1 MANLKPSK
9 AVGNLRLNGSLI
21 DNKNFSGF
29 SGGLLKSTG
38 TDTVWDFGGIAV
50 VKLVAIDSTSPS
62 SVTISDIAVG
72 DLVLFFGAEDDE
84 NQSAPSGGWTSI
96 PGLGTQ
102 PDNDN
107 APDSSAFYKIAT
119 GTSETASGLSGTNTT
134 YIMVA
139 LRGVDTTTP
148 FDVNAVQNSASSGL
162 PNSPSITTVTDGC
175 LILSVGIIDDDNAA
189 ELIDIPA
196 GYRFLK
202 VFDDE
207 GTSGTGTTGNTIA
220 ISGKQQF
227 VAGSEDPPAF
237 TGSST
242 DDNKGYTIALRPKL
256 PSVSSGTTLPY
267 IKCVG
272 LSGGGGSWIAVDGTG
287 TQPDNDGVPNS
298 SAFYKF
304 STGTSVSAS
313 NLTSQSVH
321 VMIAFRGVDTSD
333 PFGSTATRQ
342 SSSGMPDPASITVNN
357 SNSMVLI
364 VGLLDDDDIASSV
377 TAPTGYTLAV
387 VDDTTSSDCTVM
399 TAYKSLTGTG
409 SEDPGTFGGSG
420 SDAYKAYTLEL
431 KKLGSASQI
440 TYVGGTSQ
448 DNTTNDLT
456 LTGLQSG
463 DLVLFFSAADAVNQ
477 NTPTVGSLD
486 IKIDNT
492 DAGDTYFTPTWL
504 NTTPVFSSGS
514 WTVTNSTIEVPNDG
528 LYLITLNWEL
538 STSTNH
544 NDRLGPQVAI
554 AINGT
559 PNEYVAAHSYMRA
572 QTNISNTSSN
582 QSTLMELDSGDLVSV
597 QWLEHTTGRSDSDA
611 DSNLTEDSSFI
622 EIIQLK

>member
-38 TDTVWDFGGIAV
+38 TETVWDFGGITV
-50 VKLVAIDSTSPS
+50 VSLESIDFTSPS

-72 DLVLFFGAEDDE
+72 DLVLFFGAEDEDS
-84 NQSAPSGGWTSI
+84 QDAPSGGWTAI
-96 PGLGTQ
+96 PGLGNQ
-102 PDNDN
+102 PDNDDGDPN
-107 APDSSAFYKIAT
+107 SSAFYKIAT
-119 GTSETASGLSGTNTT
+119 GTSETASGLDGDNPT
-134 YIMVA
+134 YILVA
-139 LRGVDTTTP
+139 FRGVDTSTP
-148 FDVNAVQNSASSGL
+148 FDVNAVQNAASSGL

-175 LILSVGIIDDDNAA
+175 LILSVGIIDDDNVA
-189 ELIDIPA
+189 ELIDPPA
-196 GYRFLK
+196 GYERIK
-202 VFDDE
+202 IFDDE
-207 GTSGTGTTGNTIA
+207 GTSGTGSNGNTIA

-242 DDNKGYTIALRPKL
+242 DDHKGYTIALRPKL
-256 PSVSSGTTLPY
+256 PSVSGATSLPY

-272 LSGGGGSWIAVDGTG
+272 ASEGGSWIAVDGTG
-287 TQPDNDGVPNS
+287 TQPDNDGAPDS
-298 SAFYKF
+298 AAFYKF

-321 VMIAFRGVDTSD
+321 VMIAFRGVDPND
-333 PFGSTATRQ
+333 PFGSTATGS

-364 VGLLDDDDIASSV
+364 VGMLDDDDIASSV
-377 TAPTGYTLAV
+377 TAPTGYTLAEV
-387 VDDTTSSDCTVM
+387 EDTTSSDCTVM

-420 SDAYKAYTLEL
+420 SDSYKAYTLEL

-463 DLVLFFSAADAVNQ
+463 DLVLFFSAADSSDQ
-477 NTPTVGSLD
+477 NTPGGGSVD

-492 DAGDTYFTPTWL
+492 DAGDTYFTPSWL

-528 LYLITLNWEL
+528 LYLINLNWEI
-538 STSTNH
+538 TTVN
-544 NDRLGPQVAI
+544 NTDDRLGPQVAI

-559 PNEYVAAHSYMRA
+559 PNEYVAAHSYLRA
-572 QTNISNTSSN
+572 NGGHGSTSSN

-597 QWLEHTTGRSDSDA
+597 QWLEHTTNRTNSDA

>member
-50 VKLVAIDSTSPS
+50 VTLVARDTTSLS

-84 NQSAPSGGWTSI
+84 NQSAPTGGWTSI

-102 PDNDN
+102 PDNDS
-107 APDSSAFYKIAT
+107 APDSAAYYKIAT
-119 GTSETASGLSGTNTT
+119 GTSETASGLTGTDAT

-189 ELIDIPA
+189 ELIDTPA

-202 VFDDE
+202 VFDDA
-207 GTSGTGTTGNTIA
+207 GTSGAGSTGNTIA
-220 ISGKQQF
+220 IAGKQQF
-227 VAGSEDPPAF
+227 IAGSEDPPAF

-256 PSVSSGTTLPY
+256 PSVSGGGTSLPY

-272 LSGGGGSWIAVDGTG
+272 NSSTAITYVGGTSQEDTTNDLTLNGLQSGDLVLFFSASDAISRSTPSTGWTAIPGVG
-287 TQPDNDGVPNS
+287 TQPDNDGQPDS
-298 SAFYKF
+298 AAFYKF
-304 STGTSVSAS
+304 SSGTSVTAS
-313 NLTSQSVH
+313 NLDDDGVH
-321 VMIAFRGVDTSD
+321 VMIAFRGVDTSS
-333 PFGSTATRQ
+333 PFGSTSSRQ

-357 SNSMVLI
+357 ANSMVLI

-387 VDDTTSSDCTVM
+387 VQDTDSDDCTVM

-420 SDAYKAYTLEL
+420 SDSYKAYTLEL
-431 KKLGSASQI
+431 K
-440 TYVGGTSQ
+440 
-448 DNTTNDLT
+448 TN
-456 LTGLQSG
+456 S
-463 DLVLFFSAADAVNQ
+463 
-477 NTPTVGSLD
+477 PPD

-492 DAGDTYFTPTWL
+492 DAGDTYFTPSWL
-504 NTTPVFSSGS
+504 DTTPVFSSGS

-572 QTNISNTSSN
+572 QTTISNTSSN

-597 QWLEHTTGRSDSDA
+597 QWLEHTTGRGDSDA

>member
-29 SGGLLKSTG
+29 SGGLLKTTG
-38 TDTVWDFGGIAV
+38 TDTVWDFGGITV
-50 VKLVAIDSTSPS
+50 VSLVSIDSTSPS

-72 DLVLFFGAEDDE
+72 DLVLFFGAEDLE

-102 PDNDN
+102 PDNDG
-107 APDSSAFYKIAT
+107 APSSSAYYKIAT
-119 GTSETASGLSGTNTT
+119 GTSETASGLTGTDTT

-148 FDVNAVQNSASSGL
+148 FDVNAVENAASSGL

-175 LILSVGIIDDDNAA
+175 LILSVGIIDDDNVA
-189 ELIDIPA
+189 ELIDAPA

-207 GTSGTGTTGNTIA
+207 GTSGTGTDGNTIA

-242 DDNKGYTIALRPKL
+242 DAHKGYTIALRPKL
-256 PSVSSGTTLPY
+256 PSVSDGTSLPY

-272 LSGGGGSWIAVDGTG
+272 DNALSS
-287 TQPDNDGVPNS
+287 
-298 SAFYKF
+298 
-304 STGTSVSAS
+304 
-313 NLTSQSVH
+313 
-321 VMIAFRGVDTSD
+321 
-333 PFGSTATRQ
+333 
-342 SSSGMPDPASITVNN
+342 
-357 SNSMVLI
+357 
-364 VGLLDDDDIASSV
+364 
-377 TAPTGYTLAV
+377 
-387 VDDTTSSDCTVM
+387 
-399 TAYKSLTGTG
+399 
-409 SEDPGTFGGSG
+409 
-420 SDAYKAYTLEL
+420 
-431 KKLGSASQI
+431 I
-440 TYVGGTSQ
+440 TYVGGISRGESPGS
-448 DNTTNDLT
+448 DLI

-463 DLVLFFSAADAVNQ
+463 DLVLFFSASDGEEQ
-477 NTPTVGSLD
+477 STPTTGWSAIDGTGTQPDNDNNPDSAAFYKFSTGTSVTASNLTENSVHVMIAFRGVDSSDPFGSTSFNQSSSGMPNPSAITVNNANSMVLIVGLLDDDDAESSVTAPTGYTLAEVKGEGGECTVMTAYKSLSSTGSED
-486 IKIDNT
+486 PGAFVSDSVDANKAYTLELKLDNTDVKIDNT
-492 DAGDTYFTPTWL
+492 DANDTYFTPIWL

-514 WTVTNSTIEVPNDG
+514 WTVTTSTIEVPNDG
-528 LYLITLNWEL
+528 LYLINLNWEL
-538 STSTNH
+538 TTLTNH

-559 PNEYVAAHSYMRA
+559 PNEYVSAHTYMRA
-572 QTNISNTSSN
+572 QTTISNTSSN

-597 QWLEHTTGRSDSDA
+597 QWLEHTTGRNDSDA
-611 DSNLTEDSSFI
+611 DSNLTEGSSFI

>member
-50 VKLVAIDSTSPS
+50 VTLVARDTTSLS

-84 NQSAPSGGWTSI
+84 NQSAPTGGWTSI

-107 APDSSAFYKIAT
+107 APDSAAYYKIAT
-119 GTSETASGLSGTNTT
+119 GTSETASGLTGTDAT

-189 ELIDIPA
+189 ELIDTPA

-202 VFDDE
+202 VFDDA
-207 GTSGTGTTGNTIA
+207 GTSGAGSTGNTIA
-220 ISGKQQF
+220 IAGKQQF
-227 VAGSEDPPAF
+227 IAGSEDPPAF

-256 PSVSSGTTLPY
+256 PSVSGGGTSLPY

-272 LSGGGGSWIAVDGTG
+272 NSSTAITYVGGTSQEDTTNDLTLNGLQSGDLVLFFSASDAISRSTPSTGWTAIPGVG
-287 TQPDNDGVPNS
+287 TQPDNDGQPDS
-298 SAFYKF
+298 AAFYKF
-304 STGTSVSAS
+304 SSGTSVTAS
-313 NLTSQSVH
+313 NLDDDGVH
-321 VMIAFRGVDTSD
+321 VMIAFRGVDTSS
-333 PFGSTATRQ
+333 PFGSTSSRQ

-357 SNSMVLI
+357 ANSMVLI

-377 TAPTGYTLAV
+377 TAPTGYTLAEV
-387 VDDTTSSDCTVM
+387 KDTDSDDCTVM

-420 SDAYKAYTLEL
+420 SDSYKAYTLEL
-431 KKLGSASQI
+431 K
-440 TYVGGTSQ
+440 
-448 DNTTNDLT
+448 TN
-456 LTGLQSG
+456 S
-463 DLVLFFSAADAVNQ
+463 
-477 NTPTVGSLD
+477 PPD

-492 DAGDTYFTPTWL
+492 DAGDTYFTPSWL
-504 NTTPVFSSGS
+504 DTTPVFSSGS

-572 QTNISNTSSN
+572 QTTISNTSSN

-597 QWLEHTTGRSDSDA
+597 QWLEHTTGRGDSDA

>member
-9 AVGNLRLNGSLI
+9 AVGNLRINGSLI

-38 TDTVWDFGGIAV
+38 TETVWDFGGIAV
-50 VKLVAIDSTSPS
+50 VVLVARDSTSLS

-72 DLVLFFGAEDDE
+72 DLVLFFGAENSD
-84 NQSAPSGGWTSI
+84 NQSAPTGGWTSI

-102 PDNDN
+102 PDNDGVPN
-107 APDSSAFYKIAT
+107 SAAFYKIAT
-119 GTSETASGLSGTNTT
+119 GTSETASGLTGTDTT

-148 FDVNAVQNSASSGL
+148 FDVNAVQNAASSGL

-175 LILSVGIIDDDNAA
+175 LILSVGIIDDDNVA
-189 ELIDIPA
+189 ELIDTPA

-207 GTSGTGTTGNTIA
+207 GTSGTGSAGNTIA
-220 ISGKQQF
+220 IAGKQQF
-227 VAGSEDPPAF
+227 AAGSEDPPAF
-237 TGSST
+237 TGSSS

-256 PSVSSGTTLPY
+256 PSVSGALSY

-272 LSGGGGSWIAVDGTG
+272 NSPTAITYVGGTSQEDTTNDLTLTGLQSGDLVLFFSASDGENQSTPNSGWIAVNGTG
-287 TQPDNDGVPNS
+287 SQPDNDGDPDS
-298 SAFYKF
+298 AAFYKF
-304 STGTSVSAS
+304 STGTSVTAS
-313 NLTSQSVH
+313 NLEENSVH
-321 VMIAFRGVDTSD
+321 VMIAFRDVDTTD
-333 PFGSTATRQ
+333 PFGSTASRS

-357 SNSMVLI
+357 ANSMVLI

-387 VDDTTSSDCTVM
+387 VQDTDSDDCTVM

-420 SDAYKAYTLEL
+420 SDSYKAYTLEL
-431 KKLGSASQI
+431 KIKP
-440 TYVGGTSQ
+440 
-448 DNTTNDLT
+448 N
-456 LTGLQSG
+456 
-463 DLVLFFSAADAVNQ
+463 
-477 NTPTVGSLD
+477 

-492 DAGDTYFTPTWL
+492 DASNTYFTPSWL
-504 NTTPVFSSGS
+504 NLTPVFSSGS
-514 WTVTNSTIEVPNDG
+514 WTVTNSTIEVPNTG
-528 LYLITLNWEL
+528 LYLINVNWEL
-538 STSTNH
+538 TTDATTD
-544 NDRLGPQVAI
+544 DRVSPQVAI

-559 PNEYVAAHSYMRA
+559 PNVYVSAHTYMRA
-572 QTNISNTSSN
+572 ASGHNSSSSN

-597 QWLEHTTGRSDSDA
+597 QWLESTTGRDDVDA
-611 DSNLTEDSSFI
+611 DTNLTEDSSFI
-622 EIIQLK
+622 EILQLK

>member
-189 ELIDIPA
+189 ELIDTPA

-377 TAPTGYTLAV
+377 TAPAGYTLAEV
-387 VDDTTSSDCTVM
+387 QDTDSDDCTVM

-409 SEDPGTFGGSG
+409 TEDPGTFGGSG
-420 SDAYKAYTLEL
+420 SDSYKAYTLEL
-431 KKLGSASQI
+431 KK
-440 TYVGGTSQ
+440 
-448 DNTTNDLT
+448 N
-456 LTGLQSG
+456 
-463 DLVLFFSAADAVNQ
+463 
-477 NTPTVGSLD
+477 PPPD

-492 DAGDTYFTPTWL
+492 DAGDTYFTPSWL

-597 QWLEHTTGRSDSDA
+597 QWLEHTTGRNDSDA

>member
-38 TDTVWDFGGIAV
+38 TETVWDFGGIAIV
-50 VKLVAIDSTSPS
+50 NLESVDFSVS

-72 DLVLFFGAEDDE
+72 DLVLFFGAEDGV
-84 NQSAPSGGWTSI
+84 NQSAPTGGWTAI
-96 PGLGTQ
+96 PGLQTQ

-107 APDSSAFYKIAT
+107 APDSAAYYKIAT
-119 GTSETASGLSGTNTT
+119 GTSETASGLSGTNPT

-139 LRGVDTTTP
+139 FRGVDTSTP
-148 FDVNAVQNSASSGL
+148 FDVNAVENTASSGL

-175 LILSVGIIDDDNAA
+175 LILSVGIIDDDNVA
-189 ELIDIPA
+189 ETINLPD
-196 GYRFLK
+196 GYERIKIL
-202 VFDDE
+202 DDQ
-207 GTSGTGTTGNTIA
+207 GSSNSSGTFGNTIA

-227 VAGSEDPPAF
+227 TAGSEDPPAF
-237 TGSST
+237 TGSG
-242 DDNKGYTIALRPKL
+242 DDENKGFTIALRPKL
-256 PSVSSGTTLPY
+256 PSVSGETLLPY

-272 LSGGGGSWIAVDGTG
+272 SLVGGNWIAVDGTG
-287 TQPDNDGVPNS
+287 TQPDNDSIPDS

-321 VMIAFRGVDTSD
+321 VMIAFRGVDPTD
-333 PFGSTATRQ
+333 PFGSTATR
-342 SSSGMPDPASITVNN
+342 SSSTGMPDPASITVNN

-364 VGLLDDDDIASSV
+364 VGILDDDDIASSV
-377 TAPTGYTLAV
+377 TAPTGYTLAEV
-387 VDDTTSSDCTVM
+387 EDTVGEDCTVM

-409 SEDPGTFGGSG
+409 SEDPGIFGGSG
-420 SDAYKAYTLEL
+420 SDNYKAYTLEL

-440 TYVGGTSQ
+440 TYVGGTNQ
-448 DNTTNDLT
+448 ENTTNDLT

-463 DLVLFFSAADAVNQ
+463 DLVLFFSASDSINQ
-477 NTPTVGSLD
+477 NTPEGG

-492 DAGDTYFTPTWL
+492 DAGDTYFTPSWL
-504 NTTPVFSSGS
+504 DTTPVFSSGS

-528 LYLITLNWEL
+528 LYLINLNWEL

-572 QTNISNTSSN
+572 QTTISNTSSN

-597 QWLEHTTGRSDSDA
+597 QWLEHTTGRTNSNA